1 MTMDGALA
9 YEIGPD
15 GPMICVPGS
24 TRGARIYP
32 LWTWRTVLEG
42 LRNPA
47 WRDPAVP
54 TDSALFGPTYQ
65 HPHSLLQ
72 RQPPHATR
80 LRAALNPGFS
90 RDSLDRW
97 RPHIRA
103 HAQMLLGGLR
113 QRGGSADLVTGF
125 CDPLITCAVTVT
137 TGLTAD
143 QWALLRALTD
153 QANAPILSPSDH
165 EGMEQKQEDFR
176 ACYAPVI
183 AQSRAER
190 AAGRPGQTLV
200 DSAVAALDRT
210 GMPPGEVVNTL
221 QPFFGGFA
229 SAIPILTAM
238 TLEALRLPSVLDEI
252 HYDLGL
258 VPAGVREHLRR
269 SCHFLS
275 AQPGVAQIPIVAE
288 GRVIPRGSVV
298 MPLIGAAERDPGR
311 TSDPDRYD
319 LHRRRRAILAFGAGV
334 HHCLGRAWMVLLLEE
349 ALRALAR
356 HRPLLTVAPEAART
370 PSGGLVPGARTETR
384 IPVMFSGT
392 ARPPAIPIGG
402 LAR

>member
-1 MTMDGALA
+1 MNGALA

-24 TRGARIYP
+24 TSGARIYP
-32 LWTWRTVLEG
+32 LWTWRAALEG

-72 RQPPHATR
+72 RQPPNATR

-90 RDSLDRW
+90 LDSLDRW

-103 HAQMLLGGLR
+103 HAQGLLAGLR

-125 CDPLITCAVTVT
+125 CEPLISCAVTAT
-137 TGLTAD
+137 TGLTTA
-143 QWALLRALTD
+143 QWTLLKELTD
-153 QANAPILSPSDH
+153 LANAPILSPSGH
-165 EGMEQKQEDFR
+165 EGMVQKQEVMR
-176 ACYAPVI
+176 AFYVPVI
-183 AQSRAER
+183 ARSRAER
-190 AAGRPGQTLV
+190 AAGRPAQTLV
-200 DSAVAALDRT
+200 DSAVAAMDWT
-210 GMPPGEVVNTL
+210 GMPPGEVVPTL

-238 TLEALRLPSVLDEI
+238 TLEALRLPAVLDEI
-252 HYDLGL
+252 HHDLGL
-258 VPAGVREHLRR
+258 VPSGVREHLRR
-269 SCHFLS
+269 SCHFLA
-275 AQPGVAQIPIVAE
+275 AQPGVAQIPIEAD
-288 GRVIPRGSVV
+288 GRVIPPGSVV
-298 MPLIGAAERDPGR
+298 MPLIGAAERDPSR
-311 TSDPDRYD
+311 TPDPDRYD

-349 ALRALAR
+349 ALRALAQY
-356 HRPLLTVAPEAART
+356 RPQLVAPSGAALT
-370 PSGGLVPGARTETR
+370 PSGGLVPGAGTETR
-384 IPVMFSGT
+384 IPVLLSGA

-402 LAR
+402 PAR

>member
-1 MTMDGALA
+1 MSGALA
-9 YEIGPD
+9 YETGPD

-32 LWTWRTVLEG
+32 LRTWRTVLEG

-65 HPHSLLQ
+65 HPQSLLQ

-90 RDSLDRW
+90 PDSLDRW

-103 HAQMLLGGLR
+103 NAHTLLDGQR
-113 QRGGSADLVTGF
+113 QRGGSADLVTEF
-125 CDPLITCAVTVT
+125 CEPLITCAVTVT
-137 TGLTAD
+137 TGLTAA
-143 QWALLRALTD
+143 QWKLLHALTD

-165 EGMEQKQEDFR
+165 EEMKQKQEDFR
-176 ACYAPVI
+176 TCYAPAV
-183 AQSRAER
+183 ARSRAQR

-238 TLEALRLPSVLDEI
+238 TLEALRLPGVLDEI
-252 HYDLGL
+252 HHDLGL
-258 VPAGVREHLRR
+258 VPSGVREHLRR
-269 SCHFLS
+269 SCHFLT

-288 GRVIPRGSVV
+288 GRIIPPGSVLV
-298 MPLIGAAERDPGR
+298 PLIGAAERDPSR
-311 TSDPDRYD
+311 TPDPDRYD
-319 LHRRRRAILAFGAGV
+319 LHRRRQAILAFGAGV
-334 HHCLGRAWMVLLLEE
+334 HHCLGRWWMVLLLEE

-356 HRPLLTVAPEAART
+356 HQPQLAVAPETAQP
-370 PSGGLVPGARTETR
+370 PSGGLVPGAPTETR
-384 IPVMFSGT
+384 IPVMFPGT
-392 ARPPAIPIGG
+392 ARPPVVPIGG
-402 LAR
+402 PAR